1 MISRPFPQTA
11 ARTHKPPRGLELLR
25 PAARSAR
32 TETQPPCALYST
44 LRARRAA
51 SQHDREKAPAAA
63 AGAPQIPTR
72 NTNTG
77 AAAPLNRRP
86 LGTRRENMQMQQE
99 RCEKLGQAATKQLD
113 REGRAKGRRGA
124 SKRKTKCAQGQATG
138 GGIKLQNF
146 DAFEGHGRSID
157 AS

>member
-99 RCEKLGQAATKQLD
+99 RCEKLGQAATKQSPK
-113 REGRAKGRRGA
+113 AVKTTGA
-124 SKRKTKCAQGQATG
+124 PNRPIQCSCTAFAVVFPGACLGQGPGFYTDG
-138 GGIKLQNF
+138 
-146 DAFEGHGRSID
+146 ST
-157 AS
+157 

>member
-1 MISRPFPQTA
+1 MRSHKQGVDPTA

-113 REGRAKGRRGA
+113 REGRAKGRRGELG
-124 SKRKTKCAQGQATG
+124 SYDGYLKRRWLKARR
-138 GGIKLQNF
+138 F
-146 DAFEGHGRSID
+146 
-157 AS
+157 

>member
-1 MISRPFPQTA
+1 MVSRPFPQTA

-63 AGAPQIPTR
+63 AGAPQNQQATPTP
-72 NTNTG
+72 
-77 AAAPLNRRP
+77 AAPLNRRP

-124 SKRKTKCAQGQATG
+124 SKRKTKCAQGRQATG
-138 GGIKLQNF
+138 ERARRQRRKRGECEEDN
-146 DAFEGHGRSID
+146 
-157 AS
+157 

>member
-86 LGTRRENMQMQQE
+86 LGTRRARKHANTSMQQE
-99 RCEKLGQAATKQLD
+99 KCEKLGQAATKQLD
-113 REGRAKGRRGA
+113 RGGRAKGRRGA

-138 GGIKLQNF
+138 ERARRQRRKRGECEEDN
-146 DAFEGHGRSID
+146 
-157 AS
+157 